1 MSIPSNPRAVITGG
15 AGGLGRAFCLELARR
30 GGHMVVADIDAAG
43 AAETVA
49 LVERAGG
56 RAFATSCDV
65 AKLDQVER
73 LAVLADEQ
81 LGGCDVVINN
91 AGVAAGGAVGAV
103 PIADWEWIMGIN
115 LWGVIYGCHVFVPRF
130 KQQGRGHVINVA
142 SAAGLLS
149 AGDMGPYNVTKAGVV
164 ALSETLASE
173 LRTDGVGVTVLCPTF
188 FRTNISKSSRTTN
201 NEGAKAMVEKLM
213 DRAKIQADGVA
224 RFALETADRNEL
236 YAVPHADGQWMWRLK
251 RFFPERYYRTI
262 VPKLMGAMRKRTAT
276 PAP

>member
-1 MSIPSNPRAVITGG
+1 MSIQAHPRAVITGA

-30 GGHMVVADIDAAG
+30 GGRMIVADIDAAG

-49 LVERAGG
+49 LVEQAGG
-56 RAFATSCDV
+56 KAFATSCDV
-65 AKLDQVER
+65 ARLDQVEH
-73 LAVLADEQ
+73 LAVLADEK
-81 LGGCDVVINN
+81 LGGCDLVINN
-91 AGVAAGGAVGAV
+91 AGVAVGGAVGAV

-149 AGDMGPYNVTKAGVV
+149 AGEMGPYNVTKAGVV

-173 LRTDGVGVTVLCPTF
+173 LRAHGVGVTVLCPTF
-188 FRTNISKSSRTTN
+188 FRTNISNSSRTTG
-201 NEGAKAMVEKLM
+201 NEDARAMVEKLM

-224 RFALETADRNEL
+224 RFALAAADRDEL
-236 YAVPHADGQWMWRLK
+236 YAVPHGDGQWMWRLK
-251 RFFPERYYRTI
+251 RLVPERYYRTI
-262 VPKLMGAMRKRTAT
+262 VPTLMGALRKRTGQS
-276 PAP
+276 P

>member
-1 MSIPSNPRAVITGG
+1 MSIPSNPRAVVTGG

-30 GGHMVVADIDAAG
+30 GAHILVADIDAAG
-43 AAETVA
+43 AAETVT

-56 RAFATSCDV
+56 KAFATTCDV

-73 LAVLADEQ
+73 LATLADDK
-81 LGGCDVVINN
+81 LGGCDVVVNN
-91 AGVAAGGAVGAV
+91 AGVAVGGSVGDI

-149 AGDMGPYNVTKAGVV
+149 AGEMGPYNVTKAGVV

-173 LRTDGVGVTVLCPTF
+173 LRTHGVGVTVLCPTF
-188 FRTNISKSSRTTN
+188 FRTNISKSSRSN
-201 NEGAKAMVEKLM
+201 NAGAQAMVERLM

-224 RFALETADRNEL
+224 AFALDTADRNEL

-251 RFFPERYYRTI
+251 RLVPERYYSTI
-262 VPKLMGAMRKRTAT
+262 VPKLMGALRKRSSSTS
-276 PAP
+276 P

>member
-1 MSIPSNPRAVITGG
+1 MSIPPNPRVVVTGG
-15 AGGLGRAFCLELARR
+15 GGGLGRAFCLELARR

-56 RAFATSCDV
+56 KAVATSCDV
-65 AKLDQVER
+65 ARLDQVER
-73 LAVLADEQ
+73 LAALADEK

-91 AGVAAGGAVGAV
+91 AGVAVGGAVGAV

-115 LWGVIYGCHVFVPRF
+115 LWGVIYGCHVFAPRF

-149 AGDMGPYNVTKAGVV
+149 AGEMGPYNVTKAGVV

-173 LRTDGVGVTVLCPTF
+173 LRTHGVGVTVLCPTF

-201 NEGAKAMVEKLM
+201 NDGARAMVEKLM

-224 RFALETADRNEL
+224 RFALETADRDEL

-251 RFFPERYYRTI
+251 RLVPERYYRTI
-262 VPKLMGAMRKRTAT
+262 VPKLMGAMRKRTADVK
-276 PAP
+276 